1 MGIFRRHWLFV
12 RLRGIVMK
20 LLVHLRARLE
30 LFLGAVKEEGD
41 EGGKEE
47 GY

>member
-1 MGIFRRHWLFV
+1 MRGRWLFV

-20 LLVHLRARLE
+20 HLVHLRARFA

-41 EGGKEE
+41 EGGKED
-47 GY
+47 GF